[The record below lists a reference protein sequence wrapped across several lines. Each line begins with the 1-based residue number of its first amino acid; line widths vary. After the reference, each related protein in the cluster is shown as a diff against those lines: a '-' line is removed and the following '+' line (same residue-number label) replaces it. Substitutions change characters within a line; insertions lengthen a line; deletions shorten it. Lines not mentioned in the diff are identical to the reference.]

1 MLNLSNQRNDV
12 HAERMGTRRTESAP
26 RAVERLQISRVC
38 KIYRSHSIL
47 LELETWTGGGGSQS
61 DSAHPD
67 TPDLRQSLI

>member
-47 LELETWTGGGGSQS
+47 LELETWTGGGVLKVIRLIPTLPIYGS
-61 DSAHPD
+61 
-67 TPDLRQSLI
+67 L